1 MTSPEQPDRWIA
13 VVDLAADDGQLV
25 EEIYENQPDR
35 YRPITSETIRVVL
48 ETLYRLDYEVSY
60 YPDEHN

>member
-1 MTSPEQPDRWIA
+1 MTSPEQPDRWVA
-13 VVDLAADDGQLV
+13 VVDLAADDGPLV

-60 YPDEHN
+60 YPEDQN

>member
-1 MTSPEQPDRWIA
+1 MTSPEQPDRWVA